1 MNIPQPCARRAHRNP
16 PNDVH
21 SPNVGRIYPIP
32 INKLN
37 VTFCNINILVLG
49 VNCQHF
55 GNVCQLEGFC
65 APFGRRVGEY
75 VWSGMYIFLYV
86 YLYWI

>member
-1 MNIPQPCARRAHRNP
+1 MLYSISIITDNKAGETVEEVVPEA
-16 PNDVH
+16 
-21 SPNVGRIYPIP
+21 VGIGQLTAGYL
-32 INKLN
+32 KL
-37 VTFCNINILVLG
+37 CINILVLDI
-49 VNCQHF
+49 NCQHF

-75 VWSGMYIFLYV
+75 VWSVMYIFLYV

>member
-1 MNIPQPCARRAHRNP
+1 
-16 PNDVH
+16 
-21 SPNVGRIYPIP
+21 
-32 INKLN
+32 
-37 VTFCNINILVLG
+37 
-49 VNCQHF
+49 
-55 GNVCQLEGFC
+55 LEGFC